1 MKKQLLFKTKGMNR
15 DLSVSAFNP
24 EFAFENMNLRLSTN
38 ESNTMLSWVN
48 ERGTLRIT
56 DGNNAD
62 ITLAGYSIGTA
73 VLNHKLVVF
82 TTDNVNPD
90 SSTGNNDYIYVLEYI
105 NAAKTQLKFVSYN
118 NHNYLYKGNLNFC
131 TKNPL
136 ETLVSYEAENIQK
149 VYWVDGRNQPRV
161 VNLKNDSIKEG
172 IDTQFDF
179 IPTLQLQEEVTV
191 EKLVGSSGVFAPG
204 VIQYAFTYYN
214 KHGQESNI
222 FYTTPLY
229 YISHIDRGG
238 KPDDKID
245 NAFKIT
251 VKKVDKNFDYLRIY
265 SIQRTSI
272 NATPICKRIQD
283 ISLGTED
290 IVSFLDTGTAGNT
303 VDPTELLY
311 KGGET
316 ITAETIEQKDGT
328 LFFGNI
334 QTVRKE
340 NIPSLTSE
348 NYVITDVGVDK
359 RKIKPHVVSSNTY
372 VYENQLF
379 ASEENGNKGMS
390 CAGFKCSDTYRCGV
404 QFQYKNGK
412 WCHPIWLKD
421 YKVTQRSG
429 YANNTISL
437 PRIEGQ
443 LKADITKKV
452 SDLGYVKAR
461 AVVVFPTMQ
470 DRETILQGVINPTL
484 SSGLLDYSQSS
495 WFFRPLVK
503 INQNGNTHNIPHT
516 NTKGAVAPVS
526 LHSFNSGD
534 GHFIPSTAKIPGFRI
549 GEDVTDLTKITE
561 FPRGTVA
568 KGTSE
573 NRVEFMRSM
582 EIQGVYTKDNSFTIN
597 NTQWTVHSPDLEFND
612 EMYSTDFAN
621 STFRRVGEI
630 KIDRTLS
637 DILIETESPTI
648 SANASGFIH
657 KSFNENGPYGIVSG
671 LFYDDYLVDDRVGD
685 SNRIAAY
692 PKETTSGKWLIYPW
706 QMTGSLNN
714 DFNRP
719 ADKGTQTAKL
729 KKKVISNL
737 RIASTTFETPLDG
750 KGFTSIPQ
758 LYSSDEATILKV
770 GNHIY
775 HGNVDTMFS
784 PDAACANYL
793 ALDSMQWVG
802 TNVFGDWFWG
812 KNTTSFTSENW
823 VKTTSKSFTAQ
834 EGNTLAK
841 YYNDTSTNKNGWKD
855 VNANLGDEFVDL
867 VLKKAGVRMKYKSTP
882 HLIFEAL
889 SIDAAVWNVSDDY
902 TLPVIEVCKKSTN
915 MFGGTSTDALKENV
929 WIPCGE
935 PVLLGNKSDGTTV
948 FYYDYGDT
956 YYQRYDCLKTYPFT
970 REDLN
975 QIVEI
980 GSFMLETHVNIDG
993 RYDRNRGQQ
1002 SNINMSPQNFNLINP
1017 VYSQKDNFF
1026 TYRILDDE
1034 YYKNTVYPNQIT
1046 WSKTK
1051 ENGADTDLWTNVTM
1065 ASVLE
1070 LDGDKGKV
1078 TSIKRLNDK
1087 LFCFQDTGIS
1097 QILYN
1102 ENVQVATQQGVPIE
1116 IANSGKVQG
1125 KRYIS
1130 NTIGCSNKYSIV
1142 HTPAG
1147 LYFMD
1152 SNEKSIYRLG
1162 EGLTN
1167 VSLQGGFNTW
1177 CKQNIPAG
1185 SITWAADSFETFVG
1199 HYDSKN
1205 QDVLFIND
1213 KTALAFSEKMNAFTS
1228 FYDYGKT
1235 PFFCN
1240 IDDTSVWIKSD
1251 GSLWKHQA
1259 GEYGKFFDQNKPYWM
1274 TLVGNQEPQMDKL
1287 FTNLEFRANVNG
1299 DGTLSDSGKFTPI
1312 LPFNSLETWNEYQH
1326 GITTL
1331 GNMNGHAAMLHGED
1345 TSALKRTFRIWR
1357 CDIPRNNY
1365 PLNTYPVRMD
1375 GEPDSIYQ
1383 KRVEAYN
1390 LWLQGEHEKGI
1401 FRKIRKPQDRMR
1413 NPWIYLKL
1421 KNDGADT
1428 LNRTEIHDVVM
1439 TYFT

>member
-105 NAAKTQLKFVSYN
+105 NVAKTQLKFVSYN

-316 ITAETIEQKDGT
+316 ITAETIEQKDST

-334 QTVRKE
+334 QTIRKE

-348 NYVITDVGVDK
+348 NYVVTDVGVDK

-495 WFFRPLVK
+495 WFFRPQIK
-503 INQNGNTHNIPHT
+503 KENSDTPSIPFT
-516 NTKGAVAPVS
+516 NSNKAVAPVS
-526 LHSFNSGD
+526 LYSYYVAAD
-534 GHFIPSTAKIPGFRI
+534 TYAAKSTKIPRF
-549 GEDVTDLTKITE
+549 
-561 FPRGTVA
+561 TVY
-568 KGTSE
+568 SE
-573 NRVEFMRSM
+573 NQGPEAISDFPWGTTVNSTEEGSIKFMRSI
-582 EIQGVYTKDNSFTIN
+582 EVQGVYTTKNSFAIN
-597 NTQWTVHSPDLEFND
+597 NTQFTMHSPDLEFND
-612 EMYSTDFAN
+612 EMYSTDFTN
-621 STFRRVGEI
+621 STYRKVGEI
-630 KIDRTLS
+630 TINKTLS

-657 KSFNENGPYGIVSG
+657 KSFNEEGPYGIVSG
-671 LFYDDYLVDDRVGD
+671 LFYDDYIVDDRVGD
-685 SNRIAAY
+685 SNRVAAY
-692 PKETTSGKWLIYPW
+692 PQEPASGKWLVYPW

-737 RIASTTFETPLDG
+737 RIASTTFNSVYADINHTGD
-750 KGFTSIPQ
+750 FQYIPQ
-758 LYSSDEATILKV
+758 LYSSDEATILKL
-770 GNHIY
+770 GEHIY

-784 PDAACANYL
+784 PDAACSNYL
-793 ALDSMQWVG
+793 ALDCLQWTDVSEFKAG
-802 TNVFGDWFWG
+802 WT
-812 KNTTSFTSENW
+812 KRSTSFDSENW
-823 VKTTSKSFTAQ
+823 VKTLSKSFTTQ
-834 EGNTLAK
+834 DGNSIAL
-841 YYNDTSTNKNGWKD
+841 YYEKDGTKGWRALNND
-855 VNANLGDEFVDL
+855 LGDEFVDL
-867 VLKKAGVRMKYKSTP
+867 VLKKMGVRMKYKSTP
-882 HLIFEAL
+882 HLVAEFK
-889 SIDAAVWNVSDDY
+889 SDSTGMWY
-902 TLPVIEVCKKSTN
+902 STNNYSLPIIEICKKSTN

-1002 SNINMSPQNFNLINP
+1002 SNINMLPQNFNLINP

-1185 SITWAADSFETFVG
+1185 SIKWTADSFETFVG
-1199 HYDSKN
+1199 HYDPKN

-1235 PFFCN
+1235 PFFCS

-1287 FTNLEFRANVNG
+1287 FTNLEFRANVDG

-1312 LPFNSLETWNEYQH
+1312 LPFDSLETWNEYQH

-1331 GNMNGHAAMLHGED
+1331 GNMNGHTAMLHGED

-1421 KNDGADT
+1421 KNDGANT